1 MHTDL
6 MGSLTQQRQQEDQ
19 GHSHISNLK
28 RQSIRFDRPQHQTLS
43 DDGASQEKTQRNH
56 RHC

>member
-43 DDGASQEKTQRNH
+43 GDGASQEKTQRNH